1 MDVRR
6 HDATTSHAASSRKR
20 LPSGEIPESE
30 KLPSV
35 NKHVGER
42 KKARQRPKPAA
53 EPFRGRV
60 MSWNDRRLPKIGK
73 VLGEEIGEKVT
84 NVDTR
89 LR

>member
-1 MDVRR
+1 MSA
-6 HDATTSHAASSRKR
+6 ATTQQ
-20 LPSGEIPESE
+20 LPSGEIPEAE

-60 MSWNDRRLPKIGK
+60 MTWNNRRLHKIGK

-89 LR
+89 RR